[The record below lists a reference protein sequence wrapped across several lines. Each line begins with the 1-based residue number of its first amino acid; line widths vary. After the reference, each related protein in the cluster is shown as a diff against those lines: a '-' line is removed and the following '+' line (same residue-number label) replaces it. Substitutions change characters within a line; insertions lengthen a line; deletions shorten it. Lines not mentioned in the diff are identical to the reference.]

1 MSKFCPK
8 CGLENEEEAKFC
20 KRCGSSLDAQVQSK
34 SSRNVLIIVV
44 VAILCVAAI
53 AGTIIYL
60 NADSDFNLFN
70 TNEPIHIINTTF
82 STGNSLSSK
91 TVCTINVGTEH
102 ADEEITVSVVYSRD
116 GNNLNDGDKSIKT
129 VGKDGNIVCESK
141 DSFKKY
147 PDMKF
152 KDYIPIIL
160 GVLKD
165 FKVIGQVLN
174 TFLILEDG
182 ENLYMIDQHAAHE
195 RILFDK
201 IVENVN
207 KKEKAIQPLLVPFI
221 LNVNNIEYDFLLSK
235 LETIKEFGIDID
247 EFGKNSFKISAIP
260 IILENLDLTKFFNEI
275 LGDINSLK
283 IITIKDALMEKLAQK
298 ACKSAIKSG
307 DKLSDSEINALLELM
322 KGNLALK
329 CPHGRPVTVK
339 ITRNEIDK
347 WFKRIV

>member
-147 PDMKF
+147 PDHAIVTIYD
-152 KDYIPIIL
+152 KDGNIL
-160 GVLKD
+160 DTADITLATDDSTQVA
-165 FKVIGQVLN
+165 IGNGTITAKSV
-174 TFLILEDG
+174 TIA
-182 ENLYMIDQHAAHE
+182 QHAAASNAAKSKPSAYAYKSDGTPMYSQEEVDNYMLNKYGSVNYHIANNKYIHMDEPGYE
-195 RILFDK
+195 RDGTPIKYF
-201 IVENVN
+201 
-207 KKEKAIQPLLVPFI
+207 
-221 LNVNNIEYDFLLSK
+221 YD
-235 LETIKEFGIDID
+235 
-247 EFGKNSFKISAIP
+247 
-260 IILENLDLTKFFNEI
+260 
-275 LGDINSLK
+275 
-283 IITIKDALMEKLAQK
+283 
-298 ACKSAIKSG
+298 
-307 DKLSDSEINALLELM
+307 
-322 KGNLALK
+322 
-329 CPHGRPVTVK
+329 
-339 ITRNEIDK
+339 
-347 WFKRIV
+347 